1 MEGEGNK
8 LGVTPHLEELRHR
21 LLKSL
26 IAIALGVGISLP
38 LVPYAFDILQ
48 SRAPDTDFIFTEVA
62 GMIGPYIKMAF
73 YCGLVLALPY
83 ITYQTIMFISPG
95 MTSKEKR
102 YFHLLLPGV
111 MVFFLGGALFA
122 YFICLPPAL
131 RFLLG
136 FGSDI
141 AQPMINIGNYVAV
154 VIKLVFWI
162 GIVFEIPIVMF
173 FLTKMGVVTP
183 DMLSGKRK
191 YAIVGAFI
199 LAAIIT
205 PTPDP
210 VNQSLV
216 AFPIII
222 LYEIGILLAKI
233 ARARKEE
240 PTPEVQ
246 LER

>member
-1 MEGEGNK
+1 MGDEDNK
-8 LGVTPHLEELRHR
+8 VSLTSHLEELRHR

-26 IAIALGVGISLP
+26 IAIALGVGVSLP
-38 LVPYAFDILQ
+38 FVPRAFDVLESQ
-48 SRAPDTDFIFTEVA
+48 APDTDFVFTEVA

-73 YCGLVLALPY
+73 YCGFVLALPY
-83 ITYQTIMFISPG
+83 LMYQAVMFISPG

-102 YFHLLLPGV
+102 YFYLLLPGV
-111 MVFFLGGALFA
+111 VLFFVGGACFG

-141 AQPMINIGNYVAV
+141 AQPMISIGNYVSV

-162 GIVFEIPIVMF
+162 GVVFEVPIIMF

-191 YAIVGAFI
+191 HAIVGAFV

-216 AFPIII
+216 AFPIIL
-222 LYEIGILLAKI
+222 LYGLGILLSKVAGV
-233 ARARKEE
+233 RKEE
-240 PTPEVQ
+240 PAPKAK
-246 LER
+246 LA

>member
-1 MEGEGNK
+1 MEGEGK

-26 IAIALGVGISLP
+26 IAIALGVGVSFP
-38 LVPYAFDILQ
+38 FVPRAFDILK
-48 SRAPDTDFIFTEVA
+48 SRAPDTDFVFTEVA
-62 GMIGPYIKMAF
+62 GMVGPYIKMAF
-73 YCGLVLALPY
+73 YCGFVLALPY
-83 ITYQTIMFISPG
+83 LVYQAVMFAYPG

-102 YFHLLLPGV
+102 YFYLLLPGV
-111 MVFFLGGALFA
+111 ALFFLGGAMFA

-141 AQPMINIGNYVAV
+141 AQPMISIGNYVAV
-154 VIKLVFWI
+154 VIKLIFWI
-162 GIVFEIPIVMF
+162 GVVFELPVIMF

-183 DMLSGKRK
+183 DALSGKRK
-191 YAIVGAFI
+191 HAVVGAFV

-216 AFPIII
+216 ALPVIL
-222 LYEIGILLAKI
+222 LYELGILLSKV
-233 ARARKEE
+233 ARVRKEE
-240 PTPEVQ
+240 PAPEVQ
-246 LER
+246 LE